1 MVTIVNRKGLLATV
15 VAVGYNIALR
25 QGYFTNSDIVS
36 ASGLEMREVSG
47 ACRILHNSLRKI
59 KSSGRLNGCNLWVFK
74 DPPTKGDRLILDM
87 WELRRSLEDKLGR
100 KPTSNEL
107 ADACMSKQRL
117 LCVPDYRLRA
127 MSRWWDGSQA
137 I

>member
-1 MVTIVNRKGLLATV
+1 VNRKGLLATV

-25 QGYFTNSDIVS
+25 QGYFTNSDIVG
-36 ASGLEMREVSG
+36 ASGLELREVSG

-59 KSSGRLNGCNLWVFK
+59 KSGGKGNGCNQWVFN
-74 DPPTKGDRLILDM
+74 DPPTKGDRLVIEL

-107 ADACMSKQRL
+107 ADASMSKQRL

-127 MSRWWDGSQA
+127 MSRWWDSPQEL
-137 I
+137 